1 MLTLSKKNTKEALL
15 KKSKIEVLL
24 KICRSVYVYAIEGAI
39 SIFQSEARKLYQS
52 DESVRIFKSCL
63 SQKTARKDGLCL

>member
-39 SIFQSEARKLYQS
+39 SIFQSNSYLALKS
-52 DESVRIFKSCL
+52 DLAILTSIKILLIAFVVTI
-63 SQKTARKDGLCL
+63 